1 MGKSGKEILT
11 ETLKK
16 WKIDYE
22 TKDSIT
28 NNDSFILNINN
39 AQRI

>member
-1 MGKSGKEILT
+1 MGKSGKEILI

-28 NNDSFILNINN
+28 SKELFILNINN
-39 AQRI
+39 ARRI